1 MRRWARM
8 TDLDLL
14 LRENHDYHYRPRVI
28 DSRFVFLFAGDI
40 FSVDSI
46 REVICFFNS
55 IIARYKT
62 IPMPVILDL
71 GQTDFSDKL
80 VIILLECVC
89 ADVIETY
96 RVDIKIT
103 VEPRTAIQSEG
114 LRSSPLLL
122 LTAQN
127 KKKRQEFLKKFDH
140 EIYLNHFRRTFS
152 GSLLA
157 DSPILSRSFDDI
169 AFFLKVFDLQDK
181 DREDIAEIAI
191 ELIGNAIGHVK
202 ADCLLDI
209 DVSRDYI
216 KANADGT
223 FFGVNIGIV
232 NFSQQLLGQAI
243 QEKITQDHN
252 NLLGE
257 RYQSVKAAYRRH
269 ASYFNEL
276 YTEQDFYTIAAF
288 QHKISG
294 RRDNSITGGTGL
306 TGLIKGL
313 QQRSDAHRCYLLSG
327 RRKLLFVPRYLEY
340 NSDEWIGFNE
350 VNDFLET
357 PPNQKLIQKS
367 LLTVPGTAFNLTF
380 ILKRGANY
388 DGK

>member
-1 MRRWARM
+1 M

-127 KKKRQEFLKKFDH
+127 KKKRQEFLKK
-140 EIYLNHFRRTFS
+140 L
-152 GSLLA
+152 
-157 DSPILSRSFDDI
+157 
-169 AFFLKVFDLQDK
+169 
-181 DREDIAEIAI
+181 
-191 ELIGNAIGHVK
+191 
-202 ADCLLDI
+202 
-209 DVSRDYI
+209 
-216 KANADGT
+216 
-223 FFGVNIGIV
+223 
-232 NFSQQLLGQAI
+232 
-243 QEKITQDHN
+243 
-252 NLLGE
+252 
-257 RYQSVKAAYRRH
+257 
-269 ASYFNEL
+269 
-276 YTEQDFYTIAAF
+276 
-288 QHKISG
+288 
-294 RRDNSITGGTGL
+294 
-306 TGLIKGL
+306 
-313 QQRSDAHRCYLLSG
+313 
-327 RRKLLFVPRYLEY
+327 
-340 NSDEWIGFNE
+340 
-350 VNDFLET
+350 
-357 PPNQKLIQKS
+357 
-367 LLTVPGTAFNLTF
+367 
-380 ILKRGANY
+380 
-388 DGK
+388 